1 MSFLKKYVIG
11 DFSLIVLF
19 SIIFLFFIQTLSDLF
34 ERIWAFA
41 LPKAGPDMNVLG
53 LLVLL
58 LPLSL
63 LAFRKKV
70 PDLAL
75 LITGEIIILARLVE
89 PLMAGMWIY
98 IFAGLSVGSFLV
110 FFPGFITRIKNREE
124 KTGFDFGIAMASAV
138 GLSIMFRTA
147 GVSKDISQYGWWQ
160 VIGWILGIIA
170 SLILIT
176 LYLKLQNKETEE
188 AKPMEEETKA
198 SFWKVLGLS
207 IGIFS
212 IFITIWFTFM
222 SPTVISRWTEG
233 NYIGIVI
240 GILIMLGAFIGLKLW
255 KPELVNKLK
264 PWMLWVWN
272 GLFAISMTLTVLVHQ
287 IFFISSSISYP
298 LVASATAWYQQIPM
312 VLMII
317 LSPILYLDFT
327 LLTKELIKLKPSPT
341 KMGVSFTIGGFFIVF
356 MIFMQILPN
365 IWGHLEPISTPFRD
379 MYWLAFFI
387 PGLVISLSILLVKKT
402 TLTFEK
408 LSKKFSAKI
417 ILSSVF
423 GLIFIGTIIGG
434 AVTAPNPNYSA
445 SGKTS
450 LVIMTYNILQGI
462 NITSDW
468 NFDGQLEIIKAVDP
482 DILGLQECDP
492 TRISGGNLDVVRY
505 FASALNMYSYYGPKT
520 VTNTYGCAILSKYPI
535 TNAYSFFAY
544 SDVEQIG
551 SAQAQIT
558 VGTTVFNVAV
568 HHPAGRTDQVMRDQ
582 NLQMLD
588 QVNGLS
594 NIIYM
599 GDFNYYPYSQ
609 MYNDTLSTGLIDSY
623 AQFYGVPAINLSELT
638 GYLPPNSD
646 KYSAIDHIFLSS
658 GTVVS
663 DAQYIEIGHSDHP
676 AYWCEIVI

>member
-1 MSFLKKYVIG
+1 MSFLKKHVIG
-11 DFSLIVLF
+11 DFSQIVLF

-58 LPLSL
+58 LPLIL

-75 LITGEIIILARLVE
+75 LISGEIIILARLVE
-89 PLMAGMWIY
+89 PFMTGMWIY

-138 GLSIMFRTA
+138 GLSILFRTA
-147 GVSKDISQYGWWQ
+147 GVSKDISQYRGWQ
-160 VIGWILGIIA
+160 VIGWMLGIIA
-170 SLILIT
+170 SIILIT
-176 LYLKLQNKETEE
+176 LYLKLQNKETEK

-198 SFWKVLGLS
+198 SFGKVLGLTM
-207 IGIFS
+207 GIFG
-212 IFITIWFTFM
+212 IFVTIWFTFM

-255 KPELVNKLK
+255 KPDLVNKLK

-272 GLFAISMTLTVLVHQ
+272 GLFTISMTLTVLVHQ
-287 IFFISSSISYP
+287 IFFISSSTTYP
-298 LVASATAWYQQIPM
+298 HVAPATAWYQQIPL

-341 KMGVSFTIGGFFIVF
+341 KMGVSFTIGGFFIIF
-356 MIFMQILPN
+356 MIFVQIFPN
-365 IWGHLEPISTPFRD
+365 IWAFLPPVSTIFRD

-387 PGLVISLSILLVKKT
+387 PGLVISLSILLVKKS

-408 LSKKFSAKI
+408 LSKKLNTKI
-417 ILSSVF
+417 ILSTVF
-423 GLIFIGTIIGG
+423 GLMLVGTIIGG
-434 AVTAPNPNYSA
+434 VVTEPNPNYSA

-450 LVIMTYNILQGI
+450 LTIMTYNILQGL
-462 NITSDW
+462 NKTSDW
-468 NFDGQLEIIKAVDP
+468 NYDGQLEIIKAVDP

-520 VTNTYGCAILSKYPI
+520 VTNTFGCAILSKYPI

-544 SDVEQIG
+544 SDMEQIG

-568 HHPAGRTDQVMRDQ
+568 HHPAGTTNEIVREQ
-582 NLQMLD
+582 NSQMLEEI
-588 QVNGLS
+588 NGLT
-594 NIIYM
+594 NVIYM
-599 GDFNYYPYSQ
+599 GDFNFFPYSQ
-609 MYNDTLSTGLIDSY
+609 AYNETLSTGLIDSY
-623 AQFYGVPAINLSELT
+623 EQFYGNPAINLTESVA
-638 GYLPPNSD
+638 YLDPATD
-646 KYSAIDHIFLSS
+646 LYSAIDHIFLSS

-663 DAQYIEIGHSDHP
+663 AAQYIAIGHSDHP